1 MTFVFIIINSI
12 AAQVKITLCG
22 LLACIVQTSPTYY
35 RPYYRERASYVE
47 ENRGDRNGFREYDE
61 GSNHNRQKLQASHG
75 ASAKEDYVKKT
86 HDKGFYERE
95 KKYGYEKSYGYERE
109 TKSHDKGS
117 TNQGHKDGFEYNESK
132 RDHKSG
138 EQFLRDLADE
148 GKKYNRGS
156 QTHGSKLELH
166 ESSSNHKIGKD
177 IESELDSEFRNS
189 DFFKRSGPIADYSPN
204 YIPHEYMFGID
215 NTLQRFRYLSGIHGL
230 GGIRANALSYGYN
243 PLRYKYLENYMDDKF
258 FPFEPLNFDIENPH
272 SRVLYLDS

>member
-1 MTFVFIIINSI
+1 MLV
-12 AAQVKITLCG
+12 VKITLCG

-47 ENRGDRNGFREYDE
+47 ENRGDKNGFREYDE

-75 ASAKEDYVKKT
+75 ASEHGNGQSYSIRDRIKKNRFNEGSQSSK
-86 HDKGFYERE
+86 HG
-95 KKYGYEKSYGYERE
+95 SE

-132 RDHKSG
+132 GDHKSG

-156 QTHGSKLELH
+156 QSHGSKLELH

-230 GGIRANALSYGYN
+230 GGIRANALNYGYN

-258 FPFEPLNFDIENPH
+258 FSF
-272 SRVLYLDS
+272 RTT